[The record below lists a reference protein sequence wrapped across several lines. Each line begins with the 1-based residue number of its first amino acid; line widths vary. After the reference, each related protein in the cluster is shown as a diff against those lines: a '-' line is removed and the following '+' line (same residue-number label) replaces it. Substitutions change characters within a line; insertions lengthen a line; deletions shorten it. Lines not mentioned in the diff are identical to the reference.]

1 MLTDHSVLLMNTPGI
16 SSSPTLIPPATNSA
30 AEGIRNQEQ
39 RFERN
44 VAEVAR
50 NEETQ
55 SHDAGSQD
63 RALIEQREIVQAVQA
78 NARSLEAANQRV
90 GTLVDI
96 EV

>member
-1 MLTDHSVLLMNTPGI
+1 MNIPSVSNP
-16 SSSPTLIPPATNSA
+16 STLIPPATNSA
-30 AEGIRNQEQ
+30 AEGIRSQEQ

-44 VAEVAR
+44 VAEVAQ

-63 RALIEQREIVQAVQA
+63 RALIEQGEIVQAVQA
-78 NARSLEAANQRV
+78 NARSLEAASQRV

>member
-1 MLTDHSVLLMNTPGI
+1 MNISGI
-16 SSSPTLIPPATNSA
+16 SSPPALVPPATNSA

-50 NEETQ
+50 SEETQ
-55 SHDAGSQD
+55 SHDAASQD
-63 RALIEQREIVQAVQA
+63 RALIEQEEIVQAVQA
-78 NARSLEAANQRV
+78 NARSLEAASQRT

>member
-1 MLTDHSVLLMNTPGI
+1 MNIPAT
-16 SSSPTLIPPATNSA
+16 SQSSPILTPASQNSA
-30 AEGIRNQEQ
+30 AEGIRTQEQ

-50 NEETQ
+50 NEDAQ
-55 SHDAGSQD
+55 PHDSGSQD

-78 NARSLEAANQRV
+78 NARSLEAASQRI

-96 EV
+96 KV

>member
-1 MLTDHSVLLMNTPGI
+1 MN
-16 SSSPTLIPPATNSA
+16 IPSTQNAATILPSANNSA
-30 AEGIRNQEQ
+30 AEGIRTQEQ

-50 NEETQ
+50 NESTQ
-55 SHDAGSQD
+55 TRDSSSQD
-63 RALIEQREIVQAVQA
+63 RALIEQGEIVQAVKA
-78 NARSLEAANQRV
+78 NARSLEAASQRI

>member
-1 MLTDHSVLLMNTPGI
+1 MNIPSTQNTPTI
-16 SSSPTLIPPATNSA
+16 LPSADNSA
-30 AEGIRNQEQ
+30 AQGIRTQEQ

-50 NEETQ
+50 NEGTQ
-55 SHDAGSQD
+55 ARDINSQD
-63 RALIEQREIVQAVQA
+63 RALVEQGEIVQAVQA
-78 NARSLEAANQRV
+78 NARSLEAASQRI

>member
-1 MLTDHSVLLMNTPGI
+1 MPTGHSVLLMNIPGV
-16 SSSPTLIPPATNSA
+16 SSSPSLIPPATNSA

-55 SHDAGSQD
+55 SHDAGSRD
-63 RALIEQREIVQAVQA
+63 RALIEQGEIVQAVQA
-78 NARSLEAANQRV
+78 NARSLEAASQRI